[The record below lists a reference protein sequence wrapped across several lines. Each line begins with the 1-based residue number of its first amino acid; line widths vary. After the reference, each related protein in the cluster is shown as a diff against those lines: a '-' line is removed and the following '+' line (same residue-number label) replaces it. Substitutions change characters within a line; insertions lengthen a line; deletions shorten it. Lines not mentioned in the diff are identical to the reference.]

1 MPKRI
6 DHEKR
11 KIEILSAALEVY
23 ATEGK
28 NANLSLIASKC
39 GLSRTTVY
47 QYFRDESELYH
58 YAIKYTTDVVFE
70 IYTSEEFNA
79 VTDPV
84 EKLYMITT
92 DIMNRAD
99 SYERQIGNF
108 LRTIEKV
115 DGLPDLIKHRTA
127 KLVLLFSRLVR
138 QAVKEGRMKK
148 CSPQDIANKLEV
160 TLESYL
166 LHMVFFPQNRQKV
179 RDIVSDI
186 IRLNVIE

>member
-1 MPKRI
+1 M
-6 DHEKR
+6 
-11 KIEILSAALEVY
+11 LYAALEVY

-47 QYFRDESELYH
+47 QYFKDESELFH
-58 YAIKYTTDVVFE
+58 YAVKYTTDVAFG
-70 IYTSEEFNA
+70 IYSSEQYEA

-99 SYERQIGNF
+99 TYERQIGNF
-108 LRTIEKV
+108 LKTIDQVE
-115 DGLPDLIKHRTA
+115 GLSDLIKRRTA

-138 QAVKEGRMKK
+138 QAIKEGKMKK

-166 LHMVFFPQNRQKV
+166 FHMVFFPQNKQSIRE
-179 RDIVSDI
+179 IVADI
-186 IRLNVIE
+186 IRINVIE

>member
-11 KIEILSAALEVY
+11 KVEMLYAALEVY

-47 QYFRDESELYH
+47 QYFKDESDLFH
-58 YAIKYTTDVVFE
+58 YAVKYTTDVAFG
-70 IYTSEEFNA
+70 IYSSEQYEA

-99 SYERQIGNF
+99 TYERQIGNF
-108 LRTIEKV
+108 LKTIDQIE
-115 DGLPDLIKHRTA
+115 GLPDLIKHRTA

-138 QAVKEGRMKK
+138 QAIKEGKMKK

-166 LHMVFFPQNRQKV
+166 FHMVFFPQNKQAIRE
-179 RDIVSDI
+179 IVADI
-186 IRLNVIE
+186 IRINVIE

>member
-1 MPKRI
+1 M
-6 DHEKR
+6 
-11 KIEILSAALEVY
+11 LYAALEVY

-47 QYFRDESELYH
+47 QYFKDESELYH
-58 YAIKYTTDVVFE
+58 YAVKYTTDMAFE
-70 IYTSEEFNA
+70 IYSSDQYNA

-99 SYERQIGNF
+99 TYERQIGNF
-108 LRTIEKV
+108 LKTIDQV
-115 DGLPDLIKHRTA
+115 DGLSDLIKHRTA

-166 LHMVFFPQNRQKV
+166 FHMVFFPQNKQAV
-179 RDIVSDI
+179 REIVSDI
-186 IRLNVIE
+186 IRINVIE